1 MLDSKVILEH
11 ILVPKHEIL
20 SKTQA
25 EKLLKEKGLS
35 ENLLPGIWK
44 EDPVIKAIKAKKG
57 DIIKITRDSITAGE
71 SVYYRIVY

>member
-1 MLDSKVILEH
+1 MILEH

-20 SKTQA
+20 SKTQV
-25 EKLLKEKGLS
+25 EKFLKENKLEES
-35 ENLLPGIWK
+35 QFPGISE

-57 DIIKITRDSITAGE
+57 DLIKITRDSITAGE